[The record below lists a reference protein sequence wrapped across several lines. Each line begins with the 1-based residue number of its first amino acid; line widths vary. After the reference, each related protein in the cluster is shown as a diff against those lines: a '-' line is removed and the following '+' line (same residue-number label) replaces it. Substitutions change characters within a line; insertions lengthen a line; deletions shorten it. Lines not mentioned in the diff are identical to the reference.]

1 MKKKVVIIG
10 FAAVLG
16 LLFVSAV
23 YACWDCGGYGYGMGY
38 GTRADTVQMEKF
50 YSETQS
56 LRDEL
61 MSKRFELQNEYSQ
74 PAPDTNRIAGLRG
87 EIMALQAQL
96 RKTAEGY
103 GLPAWGGMGNMMGMG
118 AMMDMC
124 PDMGGMG
131 W

>member
-1 MKKKVVIIG
+1 MP
-10 FAAVLG
+10 LG
-16 LLFVSAV
+16 VFQIRSRA
-23 YACWDCGGYGYGMGY
+23 
-38 GTRADTVQMEKF
+38 GTDRWKPPGCPKRWLK
-50 YSETQS
+50 SEDPHYPCT
-56 LRDEL
+56 D
-61 MSKRFELQNEYSQ
+61 
-74 PAPDTNRIAGLRG
+74 PRIAERYQVGCWSN
-87 EIMALQAQL
+87 QASVMYQHFGGDL